1 MKMCLNWKVLA
12 GLGAAGVGVYL
23 VAPGLAVAA
32 LPLLLLAVCPLSMLL
47 MMKGMQGDKCETQ
60 GQRASSQEA
69 DAGPTR
75 EEQIARLRAQQADL
89 AGRIETLEREEEPQ
103 PARNGKQQ

>member
-23 VAPGLAVAA
+23 VAPGLAAAA

-47 MMKGMQGDKCETQ
+47 MMKSMQGDKCETQ
-60 GQRASSQEA
+60 GQRASQEA

-75 EEQIARLRAQQADL
+75 EEQVTRLRAQQADL
-89 AGRIETLEREEEPQ
+89 ADRIERLEREEEPQ
-103 PARNGKQQ
+103 PAKNGKER